1 MANSSL
7 KTLLSYLFLTV
18 FVFSYAQEKSETVE
32 SGKNNIT
39 VLVKYKTQPDKQQD
53 ALSALN
59 ALILEVKKEPH
70 FINIKVLVDPADKT
84 NILLYEEWSDEAY
97 YKGEH
102 MNTEHLQKFIGDS
115 RNFLA
120 GPPEITFWK
129 LNNNYTSD

>member
-7 KTLLSYLFLTV
+7 KTLLSFLLLT
-18 FVFSYAQEKSETVE
+18 FFSSYAQEKSETVE

-39 VLVKYKTQPDKQQD
+39 VLVKYKTQPDKQKD

-59 ALILEVKKEPH
+59 ALILEVKKELH
-70 FINIKVLVDPADKT
+70 FVNIKLLVDPADKT
-84 NILLYEEWSDEAY
+84 NILLYEEWSDGAY

-102 MNTEHLQKFIGDS
+102 MNTAHLQKFIADS

-120 GPPEITFWK
+120 GPPEITFWE
-129 LNNNYTSD
+129 LNSNYTRD